1 MKTYTRKYRAYF
13 AGALLS
19 IFISTAFAVIL
30 QFFKGQVLDYAVV
43 GETDLTIRYGLLLIR
58 CIVLEILFY
67 FAYRQLKARFVVG
80 CTRSLK
86 HAVFDSIMRRSYVMY
101 KEQPQGEYISKYM
114 QESDTIQAR
123 KFNILP
129 MFWEILFKIIFVS
142 IALFVLDW
150 RIALMTI
157 LLLTTPLYVPKL
169 IEGRLQRVQAEQL
182 KAVEDSLVK
191 INDWFSGFEVIKNYS
206 IERSIMK
213 QFQEVNEHAMQKL
226 LQDMQLGAVAQLI
239 STLMSYLSYFL
250 VLAFAAWLVLTGAF
264 TAGDFF
270 VAIGMIDQLSY
281 PLISL
286 ADIIR
291 LLVAIKP
298 TCKAMEQFIKAPG
311 KATDVVG
318 PTRIAQEICFRDV
331 SFAYQGHSSVLQHF
345 NLCMQPKSRYLLR
358 GPSGCGKTT
367 VINLL
372 LKYHAP
378 DTGIICIDGK
388 STQEVSSTYGL
399 ITIVRQEAILFH
411 DTLRNNLTMYCDVSD
426 QQLIQVL
433 NDVGLL
439 KFAKTEALDAVISEN
454 GTNLSGGEKK
464 RLSLARALLRQTQVL
479 ILDEPLANLDSETAN
494 RIEDLL
500 LSIEDRLVLIVSHQ
514 FSEEK
519 FSRFDQVLD
528 LATSA

>member
-1 MKTYTRKYRAYF
+1 MKTYTRKFRAF
-13 AGALLS
+13 IAGALFS
-19 IFISTAFAVIL
+19 ILISNAFAVIL
-30 QFFKGQVLDYAVV
+30 QFFKGQVLDHAVA
-43 GETDLTIRYGLLLIR
+43 GETDLTLQYGLLLIG

-86 HAVFDSIMRRSYVMY
+86 NDIFESILCRSYVAY
-101 KEQPQGEYISKYM
+101 KEQPQGEYIAKFT
-114 QESDTIQAR
+114 QEADTIQAR
-123 KFNILP
+123 KFNMLP
-129 MFWEILFKIIFVS
+129 MFWDILFKIIFVS

-157 LLLTTPLYVPKL
+157 LLLTTPLYIPKL

-182 KAVEDSLVK
+182 KAVEESLVK
-191 INDWFSGFEVIKNYS
+191 INDWLSGFEVIKNYS
-206 IERSIMK
+206 VERRIMK
-213 QFQEVNEHAMQKL
+213 QFQEVNDHAMHKL
-226 LQDMQLGAVAQLI
+226 LQDMQLGTAANLI

-250 VLAFAAWLVLTGAF
+250 VLAFAAWLVLSGAF

-298 TCKAMEQFIKAPG
+298 TCKAVEQFIMAPG
-311 KATDVVG
+311 KATDEVG
-318 PTRIAQEICFRDV
+318 PTRIEQEICFRDV
-331 SFAYQGHSSVLQHF
+331 SFAYQGHSSVLQNF
-345 NLCMQPKSRYLLR
+345 NLCMRPQNRYLLK

-367 VINLL
+367 AINLL

-378 DTGIICIDGK
+378 DTGIISIDGK
-388 STQEVSSTYGL
+388 STQEINSTYGL
-399 ITIVRQEAILFH
+399 ITVVRQEAILFH
-411 DTLRNNLTMYCDVSD
+411 DTLRNNLSMYVDVSD
-426 QQLIQVL
+426 LQLIRVL
-433 NDVGLL
+433 NDVGLQ

-454 GTNLSGGEKK
+454 GANLSGGEKK

-479 ILDEPLANLDSETAN
+479 ILDEPLANLDSETAK

-519 FSRFDQVLD
+519 LSRFDQVLD
-528 LATSA
+528 LTPST